1 MTGPETTDNAMHLNH
16 KLLVELTATPA
27 EEHLDKHGVALRVE
41 FLYDESGCRAAKYW
55 KSETHAMQWLEQDTS
70 LLMGAE
76 SATPLSLEIAAPLL
90 AAIRSVAIDPLVES
104 SHVYMHAATFQLT
117 ILSLGSSCKFSWSS
131 KLPPEWRSLQD
142 PVEVLLSIGSDSGH
156 PCSASI
162 TAEDPSKLS

>member
-1 MTGPETTDNAMHLNH
+1 MTVPETIDNTMHRDH
-16 KLLVELTATPA
+16 KLLVELTSTPA
-27 EEHLDKHGVALRVE
+27 DEHLDKHGVAVRVE

-55 KSETHAMQWLEQDTS
+55 KSETHVMQWLEQDTP

-90 AAIRSVAIDPLVES
+90 AAIRSVAISPLVES

-117 ILSLGSSCKFSWSS
+117 ILSLGSSCKLSWSA

-142 PVEVLLSIGSDSGH
+142 PLEMLLSIGSDSGH
-156 PCSASI
+156 P
-162 TAEDPSKLS
+162 